1 MTDRRSA
8 ISPSGSR
15 SQLTLGIWVVSLL
28 VLTAAF
34 IALGVWQVK
43 RLHWK
48 LDLIARVEARVHAP
62 AIRAPGPEEWPSI
75 NAADDEYLHIQ
86 AAGVLLNDDEA
97 EVYAVTD
104 LGPGYWVMTPLKA
117 ADGTII
123 LINRGFVPTNR
134 RNRATRIDGNPT
146 GKVAVTGLLRLNE
159 PLGTLLRSNVP
170 ADERWY
176 SRDVAAIARS
186 RSLTNVAPYFID
198 ADAAPNR
205 GGLPVGGLT
214 QLVFPNSHLAYAIT
228 WFVMAAMSLGM
239 TIYLILI
246 ERLRVQSPAEGN

>member
-1 MTDRRSA
+1 MTDRHSI

-15 SQLTLGIWVVSLL
+15 PRLTLGIWVVSLL

-34 IALGVWQVK
+34 IALGVWQVE

-48 LDLIARVEARVHAP
+48 LDLIARVEARVRAP
-62 AIRAPGPEEWPSI
+62 AIPAPGPEKWHSI
-75 NAADDEYLHIQ
+75 NAADDEYLRIQ
-86 AAGVLLNDDEA
+86 ATGVLLNDREV
-97 EVYAVTD
+97 EVYAVTV

-123 LINRGFVPTNR
+123 LINRGFVPTDR
-134 RNRATRIDGNPT
+134 RNRTTRIEGNPAGQVT
-146 GKVAVTGLLRLNE
+146 ITGLLRLNE

-198 ADAAPNR
+198 ADAAPNP

-214 QLVFPNSHLAYAIT
+214 QIVFPNSHLVYAIT

-239 TIYLILI
+239 TIYLICV
-246 ERLRVQSPAEGN
+246 ERHRALA

>member
-1 MTDRRSA
+1 MTDRRSST

-15 SQLTLGIWVVSLL
+15 SQLTLGIWVISLL

-34 IALGVWQVK
+34 VSLGIWQVK

-48 LDLIARVEARVHAP
+48 LDLITRVEARVHAP
-62 AIRAPGPEEWPSI
+62 AIPLPGPEKWPSI
-75 NAADDEYLHIQ
+75 NAADDEYLRIQ
-86 AAGVLLNDDEA
+86 ATGVLLNDDEA

-123 LINRGFVPTNR
+123 LINRGFVPTDR
-134 RNRATRIDGNPT
+134 RSRERRTDGNPT
-146 GKVAVTGLLRLNE
+146 GQVTVTGLLRLNE

-176 SRDVAAIARS
+176 SRDIAAIARS
-186 RSLTNVAPYFID
+186 RNLTNVAPFFID
-198 ADAAPNR
+198 ADATPNP

-214 QLVFPNSHLAYAIT
+214 QLVFPNSHLVYAIT

-239 TIYLILI
+239 TIYLLRI
-246 ERLRVQSPAEGN
+246 ERRRART

>member
-1 MTDRRSA
+1 MTDHRPST
-8 ISPSGSR
+8 ISRCGCR
-15 SQLTLGIWVVSLL
+15 SQLTLGIWVASLL

-62 AIRAPGPEEWPSI
+62 AIPAPGPEKWHSI
-75 NAADDEYLHIQ
+75 NAADDEYLRIQ
-86 AAGVLLNDDEA
+86 ATGVLLNEDEA

-104 LGPGYWVMTPLKA
+104 LGPGYWVMTPLRA

-123 LINRGFVPTNR
+123 LVNRGFVPTDR
-134 RNRATRIDGNPT
+134 RNRATRIEGNPT
-146 GKVAVTGLLRLNE
+146 GEITISGLLRLDE

-170 ADERWY
+170 AEERWY
-176 SRDVAAIARS
+176 SRDVVEIARS

-198 ADAAPNR
+198 ADAAPNPS
-205 GGLPVGGLT
+205 GLPVGGLT
-214 QLVFPNSHLAYAIT
+214 QLVFPNSHLVYAIT
-228 WFVMAAMSLGM
+228 WFVMAVMSLGM
-239 TIYLILI
+239 TIYLIRI
-246 ERLRVQSPAEGN
+246 ERRRARA

>member
-1 MTDRRSA
+1 MTDRPTST

-15 SQLTLGIWVVSLL
+15 SRLALGVWVVSLL

-34 IALGVWQVK
+34 VSLGIWQVK

-62 AIRAPGPEEWPSI
+62 AIPSPGPEKWHSI
-75 NAADDEYLHIQ
+75 NGVDDEYLRVR
-86 AAGVLLNDDEA
+86 ATGVLLNDDEA

-104 LGPGYWVMTPLKA
+104 LGPGYWVMTPLRA

-123 LINRGFVPTNR
+123 IVNRGFVPTDR
-134 RNRATRIDGNPT
+134 KSRATRIEGNPAGQVT
-146 GKVAVTGLLRLNE
+146 ITGLLRLNE

-198 ADAAPNR
+198 ADAALNP

-214 QLVFPNSHLAYAIT
+214 QIVFPNSHLVYAIT
-228 WFVMAAMSLGM
+228 WSVMAAMSLGM
-239 TIYLILI
+239 TIYLICV
-246 ERLRVQSPAEGN
+246 ERHRALA

>member
-1 MTDRRSA
+1 MTDRRPPT

-15 SQLTLGIWVVSLL
+15 SQLTLGIWVASLL

-48 LDLIARVEARVHAP
+48 LDLIARVEARVHAQ
-62 AIRAPGPEEWPSI
+62 AIPAPGPEKWAFI
-75 NAADDEYLHIQ
+75 NAADDEYLRIQ
-86 AAGVLLNDDEA
+86 ATGVLLNDDEA

-104 LGPGYWVMTPLKA
+104 LGPGYWVMTPLRT
-117 ADGTII
+117 ADSTII
-123 LINRGFVPTNR
+123 LVNRGFVPTDR

-146 GKVAVTGLLRLNE
+146 GEITITGLLRLNE

-176 SRDVAAIARS
+176 SRDVTAMARS
-186 RSLTNVAPYFID
+186 RGLTNVAPYFID
-198 ADAAPNR
+198 ADAAPNP

-214 QLVFPNSHLAYAIT
+214 QLVFPNSHLVYAIT

-239 TIYLILI
+239 TVYLIRV
-246 ERLRVQSPAEGN
+246 ERHRARA